1 MMKYLLIAL
10 IVLLIALCPYL
21 LGKMSISGIEERYR
35 NACYELGINPRPFIV
50 ESGFLS
56 SSLTLDEPLSSTISS
71 MGLAPEV
78 VDFFRDYDLSLKID
92 VAHGPMHF
100 IRSAEHTILTLR
112 GPEWQVTGE
121 EWRTNRF
128 KGPGERY
135 LRLYDKTL
143 ETEGVTFCVSNFW
156 LRDNGPGAEMTV
168 GAFSILPGL
177 SVIGLKY
184 VSETSEDEL
193 TSGNL
198 CIDCVRF
205 GEGALSNLVV
215 KTETKPVIKGG
226 SHKDIN
232 ILIDRGTGF
241 LGDLAGKKLEFE
253 TKDRF
258 FSWLVR
264 FFLDEESFESL
275 IKGGENE

>member
-1 MMKYLLIAL
+1 MMKYLAIAL
-10 IVLLIALCPYL
+10 IVLLCALCPYL
-21 LGKMSISGIEERYR
+21 LGKMSVSGIEERYR
-35 NACYELGINPRPFIV
+35 NACYELGINPRPFNV

-71 MGLAPEV
+71 MGLAPEA
-78 VDFFRDYDLSLKID
+78 VDFFRDYDLSLNID
-92 VAHGPMHF
+92 VTHGPMHF
-100 IRSAEHTILTLR
+100 IKSAEHTVITLR

-128 KGPGERY
+128 SGLRERY
-135 LRLYDKTL
+135 LRLYDKVL

-156 LRDNGPGAEMTV
+156 LRDNGPGAELTA
-168 GAFSILPGL
+168 GAFSVWPGL
-177 SVIGLKY
+177 SISGLKY

-198 CIDCVRF
+198 SVALVSF

-215 KTETKPVIKGG
+215 KVESKPVIRGG
-226 SHKDIN
+226 SQKDLRCE
-232 ILIDRGTGF
+232 ILEGTGS
-241 LGDLAGKKLEFE
+241 LGDLAGRKIEFE

-258 FSWLVR
+258 FSRLVR

-275 IKGGENE
+275 MIGGGDD